1 MKRRKCQ
8 AAQKI
13 VCVVKIKSNFIFFA
27 LYFSLST
34 YYYLYYLSTPIITL
48 TMYMSCLLEPAT
60 IYIYYAYIPYIPQRL
75 LIVYTIQLGIHML
88 FLIPCKQTKPAHT
101 HSQREHTHIEIFCLP
116 YRYCKYIYTHTQ
128 TQIDRQTHMYYSQPA
143 YDAYT

>member
-34 YYYLYYLSTPIITL
+34 YYYPHYLPTPIITL

-75 LIVYTIQLGIHML
+75 LIVYTI
-88 FLIPCKQTKPAHT
+88 
-101 HSQREHTHIEIFCLP
+101 
-116 YRYCKYIYTHTQ
+116 
-128 TQIDRQTHMYYSQPA
+128 
-143 YDAYT
+143 